1 MGALALA
8 QNPQYHTRSKHIDV
22 QWHFVREKIQEELVA
37 FEYLPTEEMV
47 ADGQPSRWGKRSS
60 GNLPY

>member
-8 QNPQYHTRSKHIDV
+8 QNPEYHACSKHIDV

-37 FEYLPTEEMV
+37 LEYLPTEEMV
-47 ADGQPSRWGKRSS
+47 AD
-60 GNLPY
+60 